1 VAHLQRS
8 RSVRRCQV
16 QRTRSRAVSYRDSRC
31 CCRNALFILR
41 ICHRTNRHGKAGS
54 MRAVRNPRY
63 EICPGRPI
71 YSFCLQLACSQRRLL
86 VERNQQGLLC
96 LPRAASV
103 GRPGRRSCRGNHVGM
118 SHSQSALAV
127 RRNSN
132 IFSKLDFSARMNWG
146 SSARQACLTR
156 CDSLRRPVEYLKHD
170 AMSPTLAEST
180 DRVGLQAN
188 ILATFRRDLP
198 RVARTSHARQPS
210 PIIGCPVPNKRAQ
223 IAQ

>member
-1 VAHLQRS
+1 MPRWSHVAHLQRS

-146 SSARQACLTR
+146 SSARQACLTG
-156 CDSLRRPVEYLKHD
+156 CDSLRRPVELSQTRCDEPD
-170 AMSPTLAEST
+170 ARGE
-180 DRVGLQAN
+180 
-188 ILATFRRDLP
+188 
-198 RVARTSHARQPS
+198 H
-210 PIIGCPVPNKRAQ
+210 
-223 IAQ
+223 